1 MSKYVEGLN
10 DQIVQRYKDS
20 MEIIVIERFPMGDN
34 LLLELFSCEAVPY
47 FENKLLSFLEPP
59 RINKSDVVPT
69 YLRPLFLEQL
79 TNEEKEL
86 RRQLWEQVRK
96 VMARIRD
103 FSDPEKFEIN
113 TNFRCIPKNP
123 IDMEAVERR
132 YKNE

>member
-34 LLLELFSCEAVPY
+34 LLLELFSCETVPY

-59 RINKSDVVPT
+59 RINKSDVVPAH
-69 YLRPLFLEQL
+69 LRPLFLEQSI
-79 TNEEKEL
+79 NEEKEL
-86 RRQLWEQVRK
+86 RRQLLEQVQK
-96 VMARIRD
+96 GMARIRD
-103 FSDPEKFEIN
+103 FSVPEKFEIN

-123 IDMEAVERR
+123 IDMEAMERR